1 MHTIK
6 NFEPTQELLNNFDK
20 NLLKLNFKP
29 TQENIEIYDEI
40 LSFFELLMDICIGL
54 PVIIPNSFLS
64 STIVPFFKS

>member
-40 LSFFELLMDICIGL
+40 LTFFELSRTINLGLNWGKKELICH
-54 PVIIPNSFLS
+54 
-64 STIVPFFKS
+64 